1 MSTATTQPRENAAAR
16 MGRKQKKILLVLG
29 VITLAT
35 WGRQFI
41 GGGEDKPSAAA
52 TAAPAGATGAANTA
66 ANAKPRGAAVAA
78 VKPILNFEQ
87 AQERMKLWPEAL
99 NRRVIQGPIH
109 DLTPVAWMLGPNLST
124 VPLAAQQPREEF
136 PLRQRPETA
145 KPPIAEATPAPE
157 PEVPVLGVLPLRL
170 RSTAIFGAKRYAV
183 IEGVRYAE
191 GETVQIGDGPAAGI
205 YMLEQV
211 RAREVRLRQGQN
223 AWTVVIQEPVS
234 RSRGW
239 DDVSAAEDKKN
250 TAD

>member
-1 MSTATTQPRENAAAR
+1 MSSSIAQPRENAAAR
-16 MGRKQKKILLVLG
+16 AGRKQKKILTVLG
-29 VITLAT
+29 LITLAT

-41 GGGEDKPSAAA
+41 GGGEDKPAAGA
-52 TAAPAGATGAANTA
+52 TAAPATNAGGSAATI
-66 ANAKPRGAAVAA
+66 AKPRGTTPSA

-124 VPLAAQQPREEF
+124 VPLAQQPREEF
-136 PLRQRPETA
+136 PLRQRPETT
-145 KPPIAEATPAPE
+145 KPPAAEATPAPA

-170 RSTAIFGAKRYAV
+170 RSTAIFGAQRYAV

-191 GETVQIGDGPAAGI
+191 GETVQVAEGPAAGI
-205 YMLEQV
+205 YVLEQV

-234 RSRGW
+234 RTRGW
-239 DDVSAAEDKKN
+239 DDISDEEEQQDTAE
-250 TAD
+250 